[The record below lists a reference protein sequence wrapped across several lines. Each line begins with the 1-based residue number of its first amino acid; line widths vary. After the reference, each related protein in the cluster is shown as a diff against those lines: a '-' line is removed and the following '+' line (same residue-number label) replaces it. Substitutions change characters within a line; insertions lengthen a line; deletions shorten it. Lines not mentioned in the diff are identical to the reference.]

1 MNKLSMITLLGFLL
15 AVTPAVAQASPQ
27 TEMSTMGKITAVDL
41 QRGTLTLDTGA
52 QFALAPTLQYT
63 TAPAIN
69 QEVQVTYSEQSG
81 QKIAHI
87 IDLAPPSNNR
97 SMSTDVNRRK

>member
-1 MNKLSMITLLGFLL
+1 MNTLSLVTLLGLLL

-27 TEMSTMGKITAVDL
+27 TEMSTMGKIAAVDL

-52 QFALAPTLQYT
+52 QFTLAPTVQYT
-63 TAPAIN
+63 TVLAVN

-81 QKIAHI
+81 QKVAHI
-87 IDLAPPSNNR
+87 IDLAPPSNNK
-97 SMSTDVNRRK
+97 SLSVGRRR